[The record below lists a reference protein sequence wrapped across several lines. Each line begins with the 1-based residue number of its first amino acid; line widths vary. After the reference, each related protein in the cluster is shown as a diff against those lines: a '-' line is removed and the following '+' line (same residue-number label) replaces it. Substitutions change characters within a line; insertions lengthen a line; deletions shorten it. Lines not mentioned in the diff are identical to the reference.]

1 MNFTIYNTDNAPE
14 KSKPLLNAAKES
26 FGFVPN
32 LLGEFAEAPA
42 VLEGYLKL
50 NEIIGKT
57 SFTAQEQ
64 QLAILTVSIE
74 NECHYCSAIHSTIL
88 KNELNVD
95 EQIVNAVRN
104 GEPVPHEKF
113 NALVSY
119 VRSAVEKRGFVD
131 DSEIESFTDAGYTK
145 QNVLEVNLI
154 IALKTISNYT
164 NHIAKTPLDQ
174 PFLSEKVEFATAV

>member
-1 MNFTIYNTDNAPE
+1 MDFTIYNADNAPE
-14 KSKPLLNAAKES
+14 DAKPLLNAAKEN

-50 NEIIGKT
+50 NEIVGKT
-57 SFTAQEQ
+57 SFSPKEQ
-64 QLAILTVSIE
+64 QLAILAVSIE

-88 KNELNVD
+88 KNQIKAD
-95 EQIVNAVRN
+95 ESIVNAVRN
-104 GEPVPHEKF
+104 GDPLPDAKL
-113 NALVSY
+113 NALVTY
-119 VRSAVEKRGFVD
+119 TTKAVKSRGHVS
-131 DSEIESFTDAGYTK
+131 DSDIEEFIDAGYTK

-164 NHIAKTPLDQ
+164 NHIADTPLDEAFQ
-174 PFLSEKVEFATAV
+174 PEKIEFETA

>member
-14 KSKPLLNAAKES
+14 ESKPLLNAAKQN

-32 LLGEFAEAPA
+32 LLGEFAEAPV

-50 NEIIGKT
+50 DEIVGKT

-88 KNELNVD
+88 KNQLKVD
-95 EQIVNAVRN
+95 ELIVNAVRN
-104 GEPVPHEKF
+104 GEPVQHEKYS
-113 NALVSY
+113 ALVNY
-119 VRSAVEKRGFVD
+119 VRTVVRKRGFID
-131 DSEIESFTDAGYTK
+131 NSDIKLFTDAGYTK

-164 NHIAKTPLDQ
+164 NHIAKTPLDEA
-174 PFLSEKVEFATAV
+174 FEAEKVEFAAVV

>member
-1 MNFTIYNTDNAPE
+1 MDFTIYNINNAPE
-14 KSKPLLNAAKES
+14 ESKPLLKAAKEN

-50 NEIIGKT
+50 NEIVGKT
-57 SFTAQEQ
+57 SFSAKEQ

-88 KNELNVD
+88 KNQLNVD
-95 EQIVNAVRN
+95 EVIVNAVRN
-104 GEPVPHEKF
+104 GEPVPDQKL
-113 NALVSY
+113 NALVNY
-119 VRSAVEKRGFVD
+119 VRTVVQKRGFVD
-131 DSEIESFTDAGYTK
+131 DSEIESFLDAGYTK

-154 IALKTISNYT
+154 AALKTISNYT
-164 NHIAKTPLDQ
+164 NHVAKTPLDKA
-174 PFLSEKVEFATAV
+174 FEAEKIEFATA

>member
-14 KSKPLLNAAKES
+14 ESKPLLNAAKES

-42 VLEGYLKL
+42 ALEGYLKL
-50 NEIIGKT
+50 NEIVGKT
-57 SFTAQEQ
+57 SFSAKEQ

-88 KNELNVD
+88 KNQLNADEEIVD
-95 EQIVNAVRN
+95 AVRN
-104 GEPVPHEKF
+104 GESVPHEKY
-113 NALVSY
+113 NALVTY
-119 VRSAVEKRGFVD
+119 VRTVVKKRGFVD
-131 DSEIESFTDAGYTK
+131 DSEMESFIDAGYTK

-164 NHIAKTPLDQ
+164 NHIANTPLDEA
-174 PFLSEKVEFATAV
+174 FEAERVEFVTA

>member
-1 MNFTIYNTDNAPE
+1 MNFTTYNTDNAPE
-14 KSKPLLNAAKES
+14 ESKPLLHAAKEN

-50 NEIIGKT
+50 NEIVGKT
-57 SFTAQEQ
+57 SFSTQEQ

-74 NECHYCSAIHSTIL
+74 NQCHYCSAIHSTIL
-88 KNELNVD
+88 KNQLNVD
-95 EQIVNAVRN
+95 DQIVNAVRN
-104 GEPVPHEKF
+104 SETVPEEKYDT
-113 NALVSY
+113 LVNY
-119 VRSAVEKRGFVD
+119 VRTVVNKRGLID
-131 DSEIESFTDAGYTK
+131 DSEIQSFLDAGYTR

-164 NHIAKTPLDQ
+164 NHIAKTPLDEA
-174 PFLSEKVEFATAV
+174 FEAEKIEFVTA

>member
-14 KSKPLLNAAKES
+14 ESKTLLNAAKEN

-50 NEIIGKT
+50 NEIVGKT
-57 SFTAQEQ
+57 SFSAKEQ

-88 KNELNVD
+88 KNQLNVD
-95 EQIVNAVRN
+95 EEIVDAVRN
-104 GEPVPHEKF
+104 GEPVPNEKY

-119 VRSAVEKRGFVD
+119 VQTVVNKHGFVD
-131 DSEIESFTDAGYTK
+131 DSEIESFINAGYSK

-154 IALKTISNYT
+154 AALKTISNYT
-164 NHIAKTPLDQ
+164 NHIADTPLDEA
-174 PFLSEKVEFATAV
+174 FEAEKIEFAEA